1 MIKGCHHHGFT
12 VADLDRSV
20 AFYRDVMGLEL
31 VRISERANIPSY
43 DRMLGYD
50 DVKLRVGIFRHPVNG
65 FILELIEYVHPEALV
80 RPQENKFVGA
90 GHVAFEVESV
100 DALYERFRAAGF
112 DTINPPTDIVRDG
125 VRVARGMYGLDPDG
139 ISIELFEEFEDV
151 VQK

>member
-12 VADLDRSV
+12 VSNLDRSV

-31 VRISERANIPSY
+31 VRISERSNIPSY

-50 DVKLRVGIFRHPVNG
+50 DVKLRVGILRHPVNN
-65 FILELIEYVHPEALV
+65 FILELIQYVHPDSIT
-80 RPQENKFVGA
+80 RPLENRFVGA
-90 GHVAFEVESV
+90 GHVAFEVEDV
-100 DALYERFRAAGF
+100 DALYERFRAAGC

-151 VQK
+151 IKK